1 MTGVH
6 DVKPTDLLTS
16 EHRLIERMIAL
27 LADALHVLEDTGPP
41 RSPGSPDKTNVSLIE
56 AGVDFFESY
65 ADRTHHGK
73 EEDILFKELANKPL
87 YEAEQQLMQ
96 QLMQEHIWTRQSVGR
111 LASANA
117 RYGRGDAA
125 ALHTM
130 LYETRR
136 LVQSYPAHIEKEELH
151 FFNPAM
157 EYFSNAEQ
165 QAMLRRFIEFDSRL
179 IHAHYVRVVEEQER
193 THRVPTGSFRL

>member
-1 MTGVH
+1 
-6 DVKPTDLLTS
+6 VKPTDLLTS

-27 LADALHVLEDTGPP
+27 LADALHALEDIGTPKT
-41 RSPGSPDKTNVSLIE
+41 SETDKANENLVE

-73 EEDILFKELANKPL
+73 EEDILFRELANKPL
-87 YEAEQQLMQ
+87 YEAEQQMMQ
-96 QLMQEHIWTRQSVGR
+96 QLMQEHVWTRQSVGR

-117 RYGRGDAA
+117 RYRRGDAA

-151 FFNPAM
+151 FFSPAM
-157 EYFSNAEQ
+157 EYLSNAEQ
-165 QAMLRRFIEFDSRL
+165 QAMLRRFTEFDSRL
-179 IHAHYVRVVEEQER
+179 IHAHYIRVIEEQER
-193 THRVPTGSFRL
+193 THRVPTGSFRH